1 MSAARLDTTL
11 PRRTVDIRSHRR
23 PSATAR
29 RQELELKLSDL
40 QQNYAELR
48 TEIFEAAQVHRRLC
62 APRHLRFGDFEIAS
76 EIFAVRHLP
85 GDLFTAQQQ
94 HDGVVFALGD
104 ICGKGLAAGMW
115 TTHLVGLLGARMAVT
130 TTIEGIVAGVNR
142 DICLLKSFM
151 PLASLF
157 IAKLDPKTGVVKYCS
172 AGHPP
177 ALLLRANGE
186 LELLSDGGM
195 LLGVVAAA
203 PYTCGSF
210 TLGDGDVLMVY
221 SDGITESQNCAGEEF
236 GYKRLE
242 DQLRRAAGIAGNIMK
257 SVPPAVAGGLLTPD
271 AQAKTTADGMLFS
284 VLGAVQDFAAAC
296 PLVDDMT
303 LAVIRRDSCS
313 SQ

>member
-1 MSAARLDTTL
+1 MSAARLPT
-11 PRRTVDIRSHRR
+11 RQAVNIRSQRR

-29 RQELELKLSDL
+29 RQELELKLTDL
-40 QQNYAELR
+40 QQHYAELR

-62 APRHLRFGDFEIAS
+62 APRQLRFGNFEVAS

-85 GDLFTAQQQ
+85 GDFFTVQQQ
-94 HDGVVFALGD
+94 YDGVVFALGD

-115 TTHLVGLLGARMAVT
+115 TTHLVGLLGARMAVAAT
-130 TTIEGIVAGVNR
+130 LEGIVAGVNR

-151 PLASLF
+151 PLVSMF
-157 IAKLDPKTGVVKYCS
+157 IAKLDPNTGVVKYCS

-203 PYTCGSF
+203 PYVCGSF
-210 TLGDGDVLMVY
+210 TLGEGDVLMVY

-236 GYKRLE
+236 GYGRLE
-242 DQLRRAAGIAGNIMK
+242 EQLRRAAGITDGAAATQT
-257 SVPPAVAGGLLTPD
+257 PASELTAD
-271 AQAKTTADGMLFS
+271 GVLSQGRTADGMLFS

-296 PLVDDMT
+296 PLVDDMS
-303 LAVIRRDSCS
+303 LAVIRRDSTLK
-313 SQ
+313 

>member
-1 MSAARLDTTL
+1 MSAARFNTTL
-11 PRRTVDIRSHRR
+11 ATRQAVDIRSPHSHRR

-29 RQELELKLSDL
+29 RQELELKLTDL
-40 QQNYAELR
+40 QQHYAELR

-62 APRHLRFGDFEIAS
+62 APRHLRFGNFEVAS

-85 GDLFTAQQQ
+85 GDFFTVQQQ
-94 HDGVVFALGD
+94 FDGVVFALGD

-115 TTHLVGLLGARMAVT
+115 TTHLVGLLGARMAVNT
-130 TTIEGIVAGVNR
+130 TLEGIVAGVNR

-151 PLASLF
+151 PLVSLF
-157 IAKLDPKTGVVKYCS
+157 IAKLDPRTGIVKYCS

-177 ALLLRANGE
+177 AFLLRANGE

-210 TLGDGDVLMVY
+210 TLAEGDVLLVY
-221 SDGITESQNCAGEEF
+221 SDGITESQNGEGEEF
-236 GYKRLE
+236 GNARLE
-242 DQLRRAAGIAGNIMK
+242 DQLRRAAGVFGDRSAGTQT
-257 SVPPAVAGGLLTPD
+257 PATGLTADGVLSHGR
-271 AQAKTTADGMLFS
+271 TADGMLFS

-303 LAVIRRDSCS
+303 LAVIR
-313 SQ
+313 